1 MKNPNMPS
9 TNIIIKKKHNKQNLE
24 DKEKYNALNKNNSN
38 NSNNLRD
45 SKNHNKMN
53 NYPIKHGKYNSTIGL
68 NDLKLNLDINKDN
81 NIDNNISPKNQS
93 KELINSISIN
103 NFEDLDEKL
112 DIKFPYSINNNIT
125 NSLIA
130 TQGPKN
136 PSFNIRSKMINN
148 KVKGKKLN
156 VMPVKLN
163 EKRNNNNSNED
174 LKENI
179 FNTYNKN
186 LINKTNTFLQNFN
199 DKNKYAQNKKKENK
213 TNINIITNI
222 INKKKYRSIEENDS
236 EKDSTI
242 NNGIYNNN
250 NLFKNFYNQSY
261 NATFENEHINRNN
274 NNIFYQKPSGY
285 YMKKIQNNNN
295 KEFINF
301 SNNNNG
307 KRYYSMNKKD
317 LNYQLKRN
325 HNYIQK
331 IIDQLPKKNPMI
343 HNFDYDYRKNI
354 KNTFYNNLDNK
365 DNNVENNNFNN
376 KLLFNNFVKSET
388 DNHKTINTNSVNIFL
403 KNNINSINNIKS
415 VRVSRYLSVEKQK
428 NFNKSNESN
437 KIIYEKK
444 IVEDKNTI
452 NNHNHTYYNGFYN
465 YKSKTKKSSSIKS
478 AFISI
483 KLKNF
488 TEFIFNVYNRKFK
501 HLLINFLDN
510 KSILRLSSTS
520 TDFFRN
526 TRNFFYL
533 YFYNNLIIDK
543 NNNKFINKILHSTK
557 NFCSEKIKNKIK
569 KGEFK
574 SFYEKLSNKK
584 NELYEELI
592 TKDIPRT
599 IPGDISFSK
608 GKNNYNKLYR
618 ILTCFSNY
626 NKKIGYAQGI
636 NFIIANAI
644 YLFNSE
650 EEVFIFFEGFINLLK
665 MDNFF
670 GLGNDKKMIY
680 KLSEFNNILIKYI
693 PDIIKFFN
701 DKQVSHD
708 FFTTKWILT
717 LFSTSLER
725 NYLAIIWCFMI
736 IFKWKFV
743 YSYIIQI
750 LKKYKN
756 NIFSSTDNQL
766 CHKMKNILNNKD
778 FKNDF
783 NEIIQN
789 TMNFMKNNIV
799 L

>member
-1 MKNPNMPS
+1 MKNTNMPS

-317 LNYQLKRN
+317 LNYQ
-325 HNYIQK
+325 
-331 IIDQLPKKNPMI
+331 
-343 HNFDYDYRKNI
+343 
-354 KNTFYNNLDNK
+354 
-365 DNNVENNNFNN
+365 
-376 KLLFNNFVKSET
+376 
-388 DNHKTINTNSVNIFL
+388 
-403 KNNINSINNIKS
+403 
-415 VRVSRYLSVEKQK
+415 
-428 NFNKSNESN
+428 
-437 KIIYEKK
+437 
-444 IVEDKNTI
+444 
-452 NNHNHTYYNGFYN
+452 
-465 YKSKTKKSSSIKS
+465 
-478 AFISI
+478 
-483 KLKNF
+483 
-488 TEFIFNVYNRKFK
+488 
-501 HLLINFLDN
+501 
-510 KSILRLSSTS
+510 
-520 TDFFRN
+520 
-526 TRNFFYL
+526 
-533 YFYNNLIIDK
+533 
-543 NNNKFINKILHSTK
+543 
-557 NFCSEKIKNKIK
+557 
-569 KGEFK
+569 
-574 SFYEKLSNKK
+574 
-584 NELYEELI
+584 
-592 TKDIPRT
+592 
-599 IPGDISFSK
+599 
-608 GKNNYNKLYR
+608 
-618 ILTCFSNY
+618 
-626 NKKIGYAQGI
+626 
-636 NFIIANAI
+636 
-644 YLFNSE
+644 
-650 EEVFIFFEGFINLLK
+650 
-665 MDNFF
+665 
-670 GLGNDKKMIY
+670 
-680 KLSEFNNILIKYI
+680 
-693 PDIIKFFN
+693 
-701 DKQVSHD
+701 
-708 FFTTKWILT
+708 
-717 LFSTSLER
+717 
-725 NYLAIIWCFMI
+725 
-736 IFKWKFV
+736 
-743 YSYIIQI
+743 
-750 LKKYKN
+750 
-756 NIFSSTDNQL
+756 
-766 CHKMKNILNNKD
+766 
-778 FKNDF
+778 
-783 NEIIQN
+783 
-789 TMNFMKNNIV
+789 
-799 L
+799 